1 MTKQELNDIKN
12 ALLRYSLEDVSDNFQ
27 HLTRTERNIIGDQ
40 KTYDALLQSIDNQ
53 GGK

>member
-1 MTKQELNDIKN
+1 MTEQELNDIKN
-12 ALLRYSLEDVSDNFQ
+12 ALLQYSLEDVSDNFQ

-40 KTYDALLQSIDNQ
+40 KTYDALLQSINAQ